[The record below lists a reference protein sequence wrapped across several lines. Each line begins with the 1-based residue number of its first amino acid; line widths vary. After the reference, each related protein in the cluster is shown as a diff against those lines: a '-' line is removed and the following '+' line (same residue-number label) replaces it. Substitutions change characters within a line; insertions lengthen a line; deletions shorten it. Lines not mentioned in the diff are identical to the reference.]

1 MEVFALLLTCYC
13 HLLPGS
19 WVPWHITE
27 TLKPCPK
34 TILSSPRLPQPPER
48 AASSEL
54 RPQLKGL
61 CQPGGTYSLSTAHMK
76 TGDHQHIPGVVF
88 GDIPYHL
95 AVPHSGMPE
104 KEEHLHYS
112 TGKLIS
118 KNVHLNKPSFWIT
131 ILTAGLTLVYPFNS
145 GQKHNHKEQG
155 FSPAQSSPTE
165 HYGSFYW
172 NSDFYLIP
180 PKVPGPLQ
188 QNLNGNILIIHY
200 SIEAIT

>member
-1 MEVFALLLTCYC
+1 MEVFAVLLTCYC

-61 CQPGGTYSLSTAHMK
+61 CQPGGPTASALLTWKQETISTFQVWCLGTFLTTLLSLTVACLK
-76 TGDHQHIPGVVF
+76 RKGI
-88 GDIPYHL
+88 
-95 AVPHSGMPE
+95 
-104 KEEHLHYS
+104 LHYS

-118 KNVHLNKPSFWIT
+118 KNVHLNKLSFWIT
-131 ILTAGLTLVYPFNS
+131 ILTAGLTLIYPFNS

-155 FSPAQSSPTE
+155 FRSAQSSPTE

-172 NSDFYLIP
+172 NSDFCLIP

-200 SIEAIT
+200 SIEATT